1 MKTFSEKSLLAE
13 FKENY
18 YAYVPL
24 TIILQSCIGSIAAM
38 LILAQGTSVL
48 TFIELLVCVS
58 LAMGYNAALLAGAP
72 YKLSFR
78 LLGASIIVNILL
90 IFINL
95 I

>member
-1 MKTFSEKSLLAE
+1 MKTISEKSLLVE

-18 YAYVPL
+18 YAYMPL

-38 LILAQGTSVL
+38 LILAQGTSML
-48 TFIELLVCVS
+48 SFIELMVCVS
-58 LAMGYNAALLAGAP
+58 LCMGYNAALLAQAP

-78 LLGASIIVNILL
+78 LLGISLIANILL

-95 I
+95 L

>member
-1 MKTFSEKSLLAE
+1 MKTISEKKLLAE

-38 LILAQGTSVL
+38 LILAQGTSTRSFIALLICVVL
-48 TFIELLVCVS
+48 C
-58 LAMGYNAALLAGAP
+58 MGYNAALLAQAT

-78 LLGASIIVNILL
+78 LLVASLVINVLL
-90 IFINL
+90 IL
-95 I
+95 IHIF

>member
-1 MKTFSEKSLLAE
+1 MKTISEKSLLTE

-38 LILAQGTSVL
+38 VILAQGTTTL
-48 TFIELLVCVS
+48 PFIELVLCVS
-58 LAMGYNAALLAGAP
+58 LCMGYNAALLAQAP

-78 LLGASIIVNILL
+78 LLGISLVVNLLL
-90 IFINL
+90 IFVNIV
-95 I
+95 